1 MKAMVL
7 AAGLGTRLRPL
18 TQHLPKSLIPVC
30 NRPMLVRLLE
40 TLRQQGVTSVVTNVH
55 YLAAEIMREIGD
67 GSRFGLPVHFSLES
81 RLLGTG
87 GGLAQV
93 SELLDSESAFLLIN
107 SDLLL
112 NLDLSAVL
120 EQHLRR
126 KAAATVVVQ
135 SHPEDGVTPWLGID
149 TANCVRYVPGM
160 KDPGGL
166 RRVLFSGVHVLSPAI
181 FRYLPRGEPS
191 CVLRTG
197 YVGMLQAGLVVDAY
211 EVSPGAFMEV
221 GRPDQFLAAT
231 FQLMAGVAAP
241 VTRDSPASVI
251 RTGPVLIDR
260 DVALGSGLR
269 LGPYAVIGEGAAI
282 GSDSSVEYSI
292 VLPGVQLPAG
302 TRLRS
307 SIVSKHG
314 TLNVEG
320 LSLPAVAG
328 AQP

>member
-18 TQHLPKSLIPVC
+18 TQHVPKSLIPVC

-40 TLRQQGVTSVVTNVH
+40 MLRQQGVTSVTINVH
-55 YLAAEIMREIGD
+55 YLAAEVMREIGD
-67 GSRFGLPVHFSLES
+67 GSRFGLSIRYSVES
-81 RLLGTG
+81 ELLGTG
-87 GGLAQV
+87 GGLAEV
-93 SELLDSESAFLLIN
+93 AEFLEAESAFFLIN

-120 EQHLRR
+120 DAHVRS
-126 KAAATVVVQ
+126 KAVATVVVQ
-135 SHPEDGVTPWLGID
+135 SHPEDGVTAWLGID
-149 TANCVRYVPGM
+149 AANRVRYVPGM
-160 KDPGGL
+160 PDRGGL

-197 YVGMLQAGLVVDAY
+197 YVRMLQAGLDVNAY
-211 EVSPGAFMEV
+211 EVQPGAFMEV

-231 FQLMAGVAAP
+231 FNLMDA
-241 VTRDSPASVI
+241 TRM
-251 RTGPVLIDR
+251 GPVLIDR

-269 LGPYAVIGEGAAI
+269 LGPYAVIGQGAAI

-292 VLPGVQLPAG
+292 VLPGAQVPAG
-302 TRLRS
+302 TRLCS

-314 TLNVEG
+314 TLNVDG
-320 LSLPAVAG
+320 LRLPAVA
-328 AQP
+328 AART